1 MANIELIGNREDRV
15 VKKFQEVQK
24 TSTLNP
30 KLTSINEKSLKRFE
44 TLKFPHRKHEMFSFV
59 DTKELASTD
68 FLHRYGPESPLNPE
82 LLKDFIYSESKD
94 SVIVIVD
101 GRYDTA
107 LSNTSRL
114 DKTIELKSLEEAIE
128 DTRLNDYLLDTV
140 DREEDVFASLNGAF
154 LRDGLFIHVQA
165 DSQIKKP
172 LQILHVSTG
181 SKDSPVTTV
190 PRVIVKL
197 DNDAKLDLIIQSVGI
212 DGNYF
217 LNSVQDFILDES
229 ATLNLIRWQ
238 SDPSDSW
245 FFSKS
250 WITLSEGS
258 QFKSTT
264 ASNGNRL
271 TRHHYYARMTGEKA
285 DLSLNGI
292 SILAD
297 QEQVHNY
304 VRVHHEAP
312 DCISDQLFKNII
324 QDEGHSSI
332 DTTVIVH
339 ENAQHTESH
348 QLINNLLLSDDGV
361 ADTKPNLMIYADD
374 VKCDH
379 GATIGQISEDQLF
392 YLKSRGLAEDEAKT
406 LLTSSFANTVLQE
419 IGCLSL
425 KARLKETLLNK
436 LGVKNV

>member
-1 MANIELIGNREDRV
+1 MTNIELIENGEERV
-15 VKKFQEVQK
+15 VKKFQETRK
-24 TSTLNP
+24 TSPLNP
-30 KLTSINEKSLKRFE
+30 KLASINEKALKRFE

-59 DTKELASTD
+59 DTKDLASTD
-68 FLHRYGPESPLNPE
+68 FQYRYGPESPLNPE
-82 LLKDFIYSESKD
+82 LLKDFIYPESRD

-114 DKTIELKSLEEAIE
+114 DKTIELKSLDEAIGDAE
-128 DTRLNDYLLDTV
+128 LNNYLLDTV

-154 LRDGLFIHVQA
+154 LRDGLMIHVLSN
-165 DSQIKKP
+165 SQIERP

-181 SKDSPVTTV
+181 SKGSPVTTV

-197 DNDAKLDLIIQSVGI
+197 ENDTKLDLIIQSIGI

-217 LNSVQDFILDES
+217 LNSIQDFILDKS
-229 ATLNLIRWQ
+229 ATLNLVQWQ
-238 SDPSDSW
+238 SDPNNSW

-250 WITLSEGS
+250 WITLSEDS

-271 TRHHYYARMTGEKA
+271 TRHHYHVRMTGEKA

-292 SILAD
+292 SVLCD

-312 DCISDQLFKNII
+312 DCRSDQLFKNII
-324 QDEGHSSI
+324 QDEGRSSI

-339 ENAQHTESH
+339 EGAQLTESH

-419 IGCLSL
+419 IDCPSL

-436 LGVKNV
+436 LGVKDV

>member
-1 MANIELIGNREDRV
+1 MENIELIGNREDRV

-30 KLTSINEKSLKRFE
+30 KLASINEKALQRFV
-44 TLKFPHRKHEMFSFV
+44 TLKYPHRKHEMFSFV

-68 FLHRYGPESPLNPE
+68 FQYRYGPEIPLNPE
-82 LLKDFIYSESKD
+82 LLKDFIYPESKD

-101 GRYDTA
+101 GTYDTA

-114 DKTIELKSLEEAIE
+114 DKTIELKSLEETIE
-128 DTRLNDYLLDTV
+128 DTGLSNYLLDTV
-140 DREEDVFASLNGAF
+140 DREEDVFASLNGVF
-154 LRDGLFIHVQA
+154 LKNGLFIHVQA
-165 DSQIKKP
+165 DSQIERP

-212 DGNYF
+212 NGNYF
-217 LNSVQDFILDES
+217 LNSLQDFILDKS
-229 ATLNLIRWQ
+229 AALNLSQWQ

-245 FFSKS
+245 FFSKN

-258 QFKSTT
+258 QFKGTT

-271 TRHHYYARMTGEKA
+271 TRHHYHVRMTGEKA

-292 SILAD
+292 SVLCD

-312 DCISDQLFKNII
+312 DCRSDQLFKNII

-339 ENAQHTESH
+339 EGAQLTESH
-348 QLINNLLLSDDGV
+348 QLINNLILSDDGV

-379 GATIGQISEDQLF
+379 GATIGQISEEQLF
-392 YLKSRGLAEDEAKT
+392 YLKSRGLNEDEART
-406 LLTSSFANTVLQE
+406 LLTSSFANTVLQG
-419 IGCLSL
+419 IDHPSL
-425 KARLKETLLNK
+425 ITRLKETLLNK